1 MAIMLGSA
9 LVIAAMRA
17 RAHGGGR
24 DKLGCHEE
32 GKRRGYSH
40 CPHGQAPQGNLSLT
54 TPAYR

>member
-17 RAHGGGR
+17 RAHCGGR

-40 CPHGQAPQGNLSLT
+40 CLT
-54 TPAYR
+54 VKLPRAIFP